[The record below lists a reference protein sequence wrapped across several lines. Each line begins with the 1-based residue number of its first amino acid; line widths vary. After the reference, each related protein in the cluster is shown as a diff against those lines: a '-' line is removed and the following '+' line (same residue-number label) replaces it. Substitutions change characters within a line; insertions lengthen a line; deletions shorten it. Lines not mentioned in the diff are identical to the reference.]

1 MNRKNLILTVIFVVG
16 FVLLFSVESQVK
28 AADKWF
34 VLGQKTIKS
43 ADQGV
48 DIKSE
53 GGFFNKKLKQ
63 VKLSAEGADVE
74 IKKLVLHYNNRADK
88 EVTTIGVLKAGGQS
102 TPMDAPGRKARLESV
117 TVTYKIAG
125 DAQSAVLK
133 VWGYD

>member
-1 MNRKNLILTVIFVVG
+1 MNRKNLVLVAILVVG
-16 FVLLFSVESQVK
+16 FVLLMNVESRVK
-28 AADKWF
+28 AADEWF

-48 DIKSE
+48 DIQSE
-53 GGFFNKKLKQ
+53 GGVANKDIKQ

-74 IKKLVLHYNNRADK
+74 IKKLVLRYNNRPDQ
-88 EVTTIGVLKAGGQS
+88 EVSDIGLLKAGGQS

-117 TVTYKIAG
+117 MVTYKIAG
-125 DAQSAVLK
+125 DAQSAVVK